1 MRTNKGEQDKMLV
14 KTETD
19 SIKVSEEEKKAIQ
32 EMANEQNTTVSR
44 FLYAF
49 IKKNGL
55 I

>member
-14 KTETD
+14 KTETV

-44 FLYAF
+44 FLYAV

>member
-1 MRTNKGEQDKMLV
+1 MLV
-14 KTETD
+14 KTETV

-32 EMANEQNTTVSR
+32 QMAQEQDISVSKL
-44 FLYAF
+44 LYRF

>member
-14 KTETD
+14 KTETV
-19 SIKVSEEEKKAIQ
+19 SIKVSEEEKKVIQ
-32 EMANEQNTTVSR
+32 QMANEQNTIVSR

>member
-1 MRTNKGEQDKMLV
+1 MLV
-14 KTETD
+14 KTDTIT
-19 SIKVSEEEKKAIQ
+19 IKVSKEEKKAIQ